1 MSIGFVKFYYFI
13 FKKVKAEEKEMTS
26 DSTKKTCDA
35 VLSLIDSKFSSD
47 AEFERVANIVPKT
60 VNNWRR
66 GKSASFMKMLPE
78 LAEIFG
84 VTVNELADPEGASRN
99 LSSDEQELL
108 MLYRFAEYLPKE
120 EKEALNRT
128 IKSTIELYV
137 NSRKN
142 RL

>member
-1 MSIGFVKFYYFI
+1 MKSVYSEYCMK
-13 FKKVKAEEKEMTS
+13 EEKAMTS
-26 DSTKKTCDA
+26 DSTKKTCEA
-35 VLSLIDSKFSSD
+35 VLSLIDRTFSSD

-78 LAEIFG
+78 LADIFG
-84 VTVNELADPEGASRN
+84 VTVNELADPEGTARD
-99 LSSDEQELL
+99 LTSDEQELL

-142 RL
+142 KSDVK